1 MFEPFRPVSP
11 SHQHIWPGEEGYDQ
25 HFDAVMHAL
34 NPDILHLFPG
44 DPEYDDGP
52 PGFTA
57 GDEEGEEEAE
67 EEEEEE
73 DIPEVIKR
81 T

>member
-1 MFEPFRPVSP
+1 
-11 SHQHIWPGEEGYDQ
+11 
-25 HFDAVMHAL
+25 MHAL
-34 NPDILHLFPG
+34 NPDILHLFRGEPG
-44 DPEYDDGP
+44 YGDGP